1 MRNTDYKKEW
11 YKKPKRWAVIII
23 LLFLLPAPFTYF
35 EKVDTNH
42 YGLAR
47 NVITGKVDTSQVYE
61 TGRHP
66 VGWFVEF
73 IEFPAT
79 QRTIEF
85 YTSANNQITGR
96 TQDGLAISLD
106 IAFQYQLQKVGI
118 LDLYRNFG
126 TDYNQVFFK
135 IARDITR
142 DIASLYDAI
151 QFFNNRT
158 LIGSVMEDLMI
169 DVFENQHA
177 TTIAGFQLLQIDLPQ
192 SFDNALEN
200 VEIARQEIE
209 KAKFDQQAALIRAE
223 TLILEAEANA
233 QVTILE
239 AEAGAEAFLITIEAQ
254 AKAVNITL
262 TAERENYYAL
272 AQTLGLNSTELL
284 AYLWIQALSEIG
296 EYGNLIIIGDNTPQ
310 IILSDP

>member
-1 MRNTDYKKEW
+1 MYNEKQWFE
-11 YKKPKRWAVIII
+11 KPKMWLLIVIVLVSIVTPI
-23 LLFLLPAPFTYF
+23 SYF
-35 EKVDTNH
+35 EKVNTNK

-47 NVITGKVDTSQVYE
+47 NVINGQVDTSRVYSS
-61 TGRHP
+61 GLHP
-66 VGWFVEF
+66 VGLMVEF

-79 QRTIEF
+79 QQTIEF
-85 YTSANNQITGR
+85 YTSAENQITGR

-106 IAFQYQLQKVGI
+106 IAFQYQLTKAGI
-118 LDLYRNFG
+118 PKLYSNFG

-158 LIGSVMEDLMI
+158 LIGSVMEDMMI
-169 DVFENQHA
+169 EVFENEHA
-177 TTIAGFQLLQIDLPQ
+177 TMITGFQLLQIDLPE

-209 KAKFDQQAALIRAE
+209 KARFDQEAALIRAE

-233 QVTILE
+233 HVTILE
-239 AEAGAEAFLITIEAQ
+239 AEAEAEAFLITIEAQ
-254 AKAVNITL
+254 AEAVNITL
-262 TAERENYYAL
+262 TAESESYYAL
-272 AQTLGLNSTELL
+272 GQTLGLNSSELL
-284 AYLWIQALSEIG
+284 AYLWIQALQDIG
-296 EYGNLIIIGDNTPQ
+296 KHGNLIIIGDDTPE
-310 IILSDP
+310 IILSDS